1 MTDEASVQ
9 NPIEFISGAI
19 NILLIAPHGHHLDDE
34 RTGELTRLVA
44 EQSGCY
50 AVINEYY
57 GKELDG
63 GRRLNLN
70 NLGQVKES
78 LQDEFLDP
86 LLEYKNK
93 MVEEHGSA
101 WIFWI
106 HGAEQA
112 SIKHDVNGRND
123 INPDEIK
130 VLVGYGQK
138 TDNDRFT
145 AAPETATQL
154 IESLTQ
160 NDLKA
165 VAANPDI
172 PQGTKSFC
180 GHDRKNMNQ
189 LFRAGEYRDPNVQS
203 FQLEFRKLGCRDT
216 AKNIE
221 DTAQKLVKAIST
233 LLPAVVVEAKPDM
246 DAVDDEKVEKA
257 YEHLKTIFV
266 KHFQNAMLEC
276 GRYLVDTF
284 YGGNY
289 ELAQEKKFTRNKSLA
304 KLIKKI
310 QNDATEKGDA
320 PSRTWLY
327 DAVNLAIDYHLYKRE
342 QLPSVYGQL
351 GHSHKVNLTNAPIE
365 AKPALVQE
373 TFEKQYTVAKLR
385 ERIRE
390 EKDKLNPDRV
400 SLKETMSIKKLGT
413 LKPKQLKALKTKTEA
428 LVKKVQDEAKLYQ
441 GNLALIEKAIN
452 KK

>member
-1 MTDEASVQ
+1 MTDDTSVQ
-9 NPIEFISGAI
+9 NPIEFISGAT

-34 RTGELTRLVA
+34 KTGELTRLVA
-44 EQSGCY
+44 KQSGCY
-50 AVINEYY
+50 AIINKYY
-57 GKELDG
+57 GKKLDG
-63 GRRLNLN
+63 DLRINLN
-70 NLGQVKES
+70 DLMQVKKH
-78 LQDEFLDP
+78 LQDKFLTP

-93 MVEEHGSA
+93 MVEEYGSA

-145 AAPETATQL
+145 AEPETAAQL
-154 IESLTQ
+154 IEALTQ

-180 GHDRKNMNQ
+180 GHDRNNMNQ
-189 LFRAGEYRDPNVQS
+189 LFWAGKYRDPNVQS
-203 FQLEFRKLGCRDT
+203 FQLEFRKPDCRDT

-221 DTAQKLVKAIST
+221 NTAHKLVKAIST
-233 LLPAVVVEAKPDM
+233 LLPAVVVEAKPVM
-246 DAVDDEKVEKA
+246 DDVDDEKVEKA
-257 YEHLKTIFV
+257 YEHLKIIFF

-276 GRYLVDTF
+276 GKYLIETF
-284 YGGNY
+284 YDDNY
-289 ELAQEKKFTRNKSLA
+289 ELAQKKKFTHNKSLA
-304 KLIKKI
+304 ALIKKI
-310 QNDATEKGDA
+310 QADAIEKGDA

-327 DAVNLAIDYHLYKRE
+327 DAVNLAIDDYLFE
-342 QLPSVYGQL
+342 QNQLPSVYGQL
-351 GHSHKVNLTNAPIE
+351 GHSHKVNLTSAPIE
-365 AKPALVQE
+365 VKRTLVQE
-373 TFEKQYTVAKLR
+373 AFDKEYTVAKLR
-385 ERIRE
+385 DRIRE
-390 EKDKLNPDRV
+390 EKEKLDPDRV
-400 SLKETMSIKKLGT
+400 SLKEAMSIRKLGT

-441 GNLALIEKAIN
+441 GNLALIEKIL
-452 KK
+452 KKK